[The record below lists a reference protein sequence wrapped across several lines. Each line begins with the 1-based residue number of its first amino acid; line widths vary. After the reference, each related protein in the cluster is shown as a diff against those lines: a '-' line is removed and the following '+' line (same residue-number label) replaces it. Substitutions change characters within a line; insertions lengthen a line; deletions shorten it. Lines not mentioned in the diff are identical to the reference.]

1 MIITT
6 TEELRLC
13 FPAHAYDSIDSLV
26 GVIDNSEHDFLQD
39 KLGTPLYNALCDWY
53 DENPID
59 RSSVNARYVS
69 GESRQDIGY
78 YNKLLLM
85 CQRVVGFDAVGRAA
99 STNIISINN
108 AGLNVS
114 TSDDYGKVD
123 LAAVEAFKSSC
134 NKEAHASVNLLLQA
148 LEEWTKKA
156 AVHSAAVLGGASS
169 TEEATVPAGSPAGDI
184 DPELKA
190 IADLWRKSRYFYM
203 STASLI
209 PTAQC
214 LQDYVNIYDSRE
226 KFIQLLPDILFVQE
240 ENIANAIGE
249 EFLLWLIQ
257 QSLTVPEGS
266 PSVIKDIIHRLR
278 KTIAALLVERTQVI
292 KFTKEQRQQAHDD
305 SVRLMQRAI
314 DYIRT
319 HQDDILTALGPE
331 HEDIF
336 KKSPLYVA
344 PATDSIDT
352 TDQGRVCHATEENQF
367 ENNRRTSGMFVTPFL
382 N

>member
-1 MIITT
+1 MCPAVPPQVKKAKIMIITSI
-6 TEELRLC
+6 EELRLC
-13 FPAHAYDSIDSLV
+13 FPAHAYDSIDPLA

-53 DENPID
+53 DEHPTE
-59 RSSVNARYVS
+59 RSRVNSRYLS
-69 GESRQDIGY
+69 GEGRQDIGY
-78 YNKLLLM
+78 YNKLLIM
-85 CQRVVGFDAVGRAA
+85 AQRVVGFDAMSRAV

-108 AGLNVS
+108 AGLNIS

-123 LAAVEAFKSSC
+123 LAAVDTFKNSC
-134 NKEAHASVNLLLQA
+134 IKEAHASVNLLLQA

-156 AVHSAAVLGGASS
+156 NA
-169 TEEATVPAGSPAGDI
+169 ATVSEDSSSDEEI

-190 IADLWRKSRYFYM
+190 ITDLWKQSRYFYM

-214 LQDYVNIYDSRE
+214 LQGYVNIYDSRE
-226 KFIQLLPDILFVQE
+226 KFIQLLPDILFIQE
-240 ENIANAIGE
+240 ENIANAIGDD
-249 EFLLWLIQ
+249 FLKWIIQ
-257 QSLTVPEGS
+257 QSLSAVDPGS
-266 PSVIKDIIHRLR
+266 FLSDIIHRLR
-278 KTIAALLVERTQVI
+278 KTIAAMLVERTQVI

-314 DYIRT
+314 NDIRA
-319 HQDDILTALGPE
+319 HQDDILTALGKE

-344 PATDSIDT
+344 PAVEPASSSE
-352 TDQGRVCHATEENQF
+352 CHADSAQGEPQF